1 MSPAGQADNCSD
13 MMNLD
18 ESKYRGAGAW
28 QKDAYSFVTG
38 QFAKLDRSYRRHCGP
53 TAITSL
59 LYTLAQREG
68 RPIKEKPEDVFKRIA
83 QMGKKR
89 LVYMNADFL
98 KRFGGTSD
106 LFAPFLIAACL
117 RAYGLHEYKVRGP
130 YLATANRICRELDR
144 GAILYM
150 EMHRHPIY
158 GSHHMLCYGYRIVDG
173 KLMLRTADGWITR
186 IHELPA
192 GQELFSLC
200 TVIIRK

>member
-1 MSPAGQADNCSD
+1 MPVFGTACNFYI
-13 MMNLD
+13 MMNVD
-18 ESKYRGAGAW
+18 ASKYRGADTW
-28 QKDAYSFVTG
+28 QKDACSFVTG

-59 LYTLAQREG
+59 LYTLALREG
-68 RPIKEKPEDVFKRIA
+68 RPIKEKPEVVFRRIA
-83 QMGKKR
+83 RMGQKR
-89 LVYMNADFL
+89 LVYMNVDFL

-106 LFAPFLIAACL
+106 LFVPFLIASCL
-117 RAYGLHEYKVRGP
+117 RAYGLREYKVRGP

-150 EMHRHPIY
+150 EVHRHPVY
-158 GSHHMLCYGYRIVDG
+158 GNHHMLCYGYRFKDG
-173 KLMLRTADGWITR
+173 QLMLRTADGWITR

>member
-1 MSPAGQADNCSD
+1 

-18 ESKYRGAGAW
+18 ESKYRGASAW
-28 QKDAYSFVTG
+28 QKDAYSFTTG
-38 QFAKLDRSYRRHCGP
+38 QFAKLDRKYRRHCGP
-53 TAITSL
+53 TAITNL

-68 RPIKEKPEDVFKRIA
+68 RPIEEKPEAVFQRIA
-83 QMGKKR
+83 RMGQRR
-89 LVYMNADFL
+89 LVYMNADIL

-130 YLATANRICRELDR
+130 YLATAKRICSELDR

-150 EMHRHPIY
+150 ELHRHPVY
-158 GSHHMLCYGYRIVDG
+158 GGHHMLCYGYRIENG

-186 IHELPA
+186 SHDLPA